1 MPKFQRMA
9 QATCIGAF
17 LKILWQTSRHKQ
29 ETEIQE
35 SKSTCIVSNFLAD
48 PSFYLFQMCMSTNV
62 PICSHRK
69 WGSVFRH
76 LLLLNLTI
84 RITTFPFNQ
93 LNFTLASIKHTYWK
107 CWQFK
112 MAICLKVTISVF
124 KVQKAYERK

>member
-35 SKSTCIVSNFLAD
+35 PKSTCIVSNFLAD
-48 PSFYLFQMCMSTNV
+48 PSFYLFQMSL
-62 PICSHRK
+62 SHRK

-76 LLLLNLTI
+76 LLLFNLTT

-107 CWQFK
+107 SWQLK

-124 KVQKAYERK
+124 KVQKAYERKGNSNSL